1 MMSATDTAR
10 EATATRPFALARVRL
25 RCARRPGTPAAR
37 KRRLSKMRPKDVPR
51 APARRPFRISR
62 RSRRDRRTS
71 RLPRMASTAE
81 MRLARHAGIVAL
93 MKTVMTASKAD
104 RASTAGLMAIVLK
117 PVFANASWSMSIPMP
132 SPAKVNTAKVPAR
145 PTKRPMGIPMAASM
159 LASAYT
165 VRRSCRLLAPSEE
178 SKPNWR
184 VRSETAMAN
193 ELYMRD
199 MEAPM
204 TTAERM
210 KASVYRVPQMERS
223 SVMP

>member
-1 MMSATDTAR
+1 
-10 EATATRPFALARVRL
+10 
-25 RCARRPGTPAAR
+25 
-37 KRRLSKMRPKDVPR
+37 
-51 APARRPFRISR
+51 
-62 RSRRDRRTS
+62 
-71 RLPRMASTAE
+71 MASTAE
-81 MRLARHAGIVAL
+81 MRLARQAGSVAL
-93 MKTVMTASKAD
+93 MKTVMMASIAD

-117 PVFANASWSMSIPMP
+117 PVFANASWSMSIPTP
-132 SPAKVNTAKVPAR
+132 SPAKANTAKVPAR
-145 PTKRPMGIPMAASM
+145 PTRRPMGIPMIASM